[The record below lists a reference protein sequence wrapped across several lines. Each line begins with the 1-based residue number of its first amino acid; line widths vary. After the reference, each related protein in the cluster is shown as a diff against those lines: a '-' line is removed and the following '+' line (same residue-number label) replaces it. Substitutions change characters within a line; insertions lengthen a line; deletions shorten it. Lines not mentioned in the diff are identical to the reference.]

1 MSPQCIGYIIGIIA
15 LTVLSAFFSASE
27 TAYNSLNK
35 IKLKNKANEGS
46 KGAKK
51 ALLLVDNYDK
61 LITTILIG
69 NNIVNIAAATIA
81 TLLFT
86 EFIKSADLAATVST
100 IVVTVIT
107 LIFGEITPKSIAK
120 EFSESFASKVATI
133 LQILCLIFTPFT
145 YIFSLWQKLM
155 IKIFKPSANS
165 GMSEAELITMV
176 DEATTEGGI
185 DKDKGELIRSA
196 IEFNELTVKD
206 IFTPRVDVI
215 AVDVEAKKDELRD
228 LFLENGFSRLPVFE
242 EDIDNV
248 IGILHEKDFYKNYF
262 KKEFDIRKYMTKT
275 IWVTLNSNLSSVLKM
290 LQKSKA
296 HMAVVLDEYGGTA
309 GIVTL
314 EDILEE
320 LVGEIWDEHDEVVE
334 DITQISENEYQ
345 ITGGCN
351 IEDMFDKLEQ
361 KYDSDD
367 LEVTTVSGWI
377 VDHFGYIPSSGE
389 QFDFNNLTIKVLDAD
404 PKKIEKIYVKVLNK
418 QEEEEENTFI
428 DKFFMKDNDEK
439 EDDVKKSEKLFHKD
453 DKPVDNI
460 EKPNI
465 KSEKNSEN
473 ENKILFDDIE
483 ISNFDKN
490 Q

>member
-1 MSPQCIGYIIGIIA
+1 MSPQWIGYIIGIIL
-15 LTVLSAFFSASE
+15 LTILSGFFSASE
-27 TAYNSLNK
+27 TAYNSLNR
-35 IKLKNKANEGS
+35 IKVKNMAAAGS

-69 NNIVNIAAATIA
+69 NNIVNIASATIA

-86 EFIKSADLAATVST
+86 DIIRSKPDLAATVST
-100 IVVTVIT
+100 IVITVVT

-120 EFSESFASKVATI
+120 EFSEAFAIRVATL
-133 LQILCLIFTPFT
+133 LQILCIIFTPLT
-145 YIFSLWQKLM
+145 MLFSLWQKL
-155 IKIFKPSANS
+155 IDKIFKPKQNA

-185 DKDKGELIRSA
+185 DKDEGELIRSA
-196 IEFNELTVKD
+196 IEFNELTVRD

-215 AVDVEAKKDELRD
+215 AVDADAKKDELRD
-228 LFLENGFSRLPVFE
+228 LFLQNGFSRLPVFE
-242 EDIDNV
+242 DDIDNI
-248 IGILHEKDFYKNYF
+248 IGVLHEKDFYKNYF

-275 IWVTLNSNLSSVLKM
+275 IWVTLTSNISNVLKM

-296 HMAVVLDEYGGTA
+296 HMAVVLDEFGGTA

-334 DITQISENEYQ
+334 DIVAISENEYQ
-345 ITGGCN
+345 ITGSCN
-351 IEDMFDKLEQ
+351 IEDMFDTLNQ
-361 KYDSDD
+361 KYDSDE

-377 VDHFGYIPSSGE
+377 VDHFGYIPSIDE

-404 PKKIEKIYVKVLNK
+404 PKKVEKIYVKVLREPEKEDDDN
-418 QEEEEENTFI
+418 FI
-428 DKFFMKDNDEK
+428 DKFFKKDSDEK
-439 EDDVKKSEKLFHKD
+439 DDEAKRQHKD
-453 DKPVDNI
+453 DKPAETAEDGV
-460 EKPNI
+460 
-465 KSEKNSEN
+465 EN
-473 ENKILFDDIE
+473 EQSAPDTEPKEN
-483 ISNFDKN
+483 
-490 Q
+490 

>member
-1 MSPQCIGYIIGIIA
+1 MSPQCIAYIIGIIV
-15 LTVLSAFFSASE
+15 LTALSAFFSASE

-35 IKLKNKANEGS
+35 IKLKNRANEGS

-86 EFIKSADLAATVST
+86 EVIKSNADLAATVST

-120 EFSESFASKVATI
+120 EFAESFASKIATI

-145 YIFSLWQKLM
+145 WLFSLWQKLM
-155 IKIFKPSANS
+155 IKIFKPNANA

-185 DKDKGELIRSA
+185 DKDEGELIRSA

-215 AVDVEAKKDELRD
+215 AVDVDAKKDELRD
-228 LFLENGFSRLPVFE
+228 LFLENGFSRLPVYE

-262 KKEFDIRKYMTKT
+262 KKEFDIKKYMTQT

-320 LVGEIWDEHDEVVE
+320 LVGEIWDEHDEVIE
-334 DITQISENEYQ
+334 DIVKLSDNEYQ

-351 IEDMFDKLEQ
+351 IEDMFDTLGQ
-361 KYDSDD
+361 KYDSDE

-377 VDHFGYIPSSGE
+377 VDHFGYIPNIDE
-389 QFDFNNLTIKVLDAD
+389 QFDFNNLTIKVIDAD
-404 PKKIEKIYVKVLNK
+404 PKKVEKIYVKVLEK
-418 QEEEEENTFI
+418 VEEDDGTFI
-428 DKFFMKDNDEK
+428 DKFFMKDNDDK
-439 EDDVKKSEKLFHKD
+439 EEDNKKSDKLFHKEEKSTDNNDKVAETASKVVD
-453 DKPVDNI
+453 DTKI
-460 EKPNI
+460 E
-465 KSEKNSEN
+465 
-473 ENKILFDDIE
+473 FDDIE
-483 ISNFDKN
+483 IDNIKK
-490 Q
+490 

>member
-1 MSPQCIGYIIGIIA
+1 MSPQCIGYIVGIIV

-27 TAYNSLNK
+27 TSYNSLNK

-86 EFIKSADLAATVST
+86 EIIKSQPDLAATVST

-120 EFSESFASKVATI
+120 EFSEGFAIRVATI

-145 YIFSLWQKLM
+145 WLFSKWQKLL
-155 IKIFKPSANS
+155 IKMFKPNENTA
-165 GMSEAELITMV
+165 MSEAELITMV

-185 DKDKGELIRSA
+185 DKDEGELIRSA

-215 AVDVEAKKDELRD
+215 AVEANAKKDELRD

-248 IGILHEKDFYKNYF
+248 IGVLHEKDFYKNYF
-262 KKEFDIRKYMTKT
+262 KKEFDIKKYMSQT
-275 IWVTLNSNLSSVLKM
+275 IWVTLNSTLSNVLKM

-320 LVGEIWDEHDEVVE
+320 LVGEIWDEHDEVIE
-334 DITQISENEYQ
+334 DIVQISENEYQ
-345 ITGGCN
+345 IDGGCN
-351 IEDMFDKLEQ
+351 IEDMFDTFHQ
-361 KYDSDD
+361 KYDSDE
-367 LEVTTVSGWI
+367 LEVTTVSGWVI
-377 VDHFGYIPSSGE
+377 DCFGYIPSVDE
-389 QFDFNNLTIKVLDAD
+389 QFDFHNLTIKVIDAD
-404 PKKIEKIYVKVLNK
+404 PKKVTKIYVKVLE
-418 QEEEEENTFI
+418 QFEEEEDETFI
-428 DKFFMKDNDEK
+428 DKFFKKDDDKEDEK
-439 EDDVKKSEKLFHKD
+439 KEDKKSEKSLHKEEIED
-453 DKPVDNI
+453 SISNDSAEQSNDNI
-460 EKPNI
+460 E
-465 KSEKNSEN
+465 
-473 ENKILFDDIE
+473 
-483 ISNFDKN
+483 DK
-490 Q
+490 

>member
-1 MSPQCIGYIIGIIA
+1 MSPQCIGYIIAIIV
-15 LTVLSAFFSASE
+15 LTALSAFFSATE
-27 TAYNSLNK
+27 TAYNGLNK

-86 EFIKSADLAATVST
+86 EIIKTKPDLAATVST

-120 EFSESFASKVATI
+120 EFSEGYASKVATI
-133 LQILCLIFTPFT
+133 MQVLCIIFTPFT
-145 YIFSLWQKLM
+145 WLFSLWQKLL
-155 IKIFKPSANS
+155 IKMFKPKKDS

-185 DKDKGELIRSA
+185 DKDEGELIRSA

-215 AVDVEAKKDELRD
+215 AVEAGAKKDELRD
-228 LFLENGFSRLPVFE
+228 LFIDHGFSRLPVYE

-248 IGILHEKDFYKNYF
+248 VGVLHEKEFYKNYF
-262 KKEFDIRKYMTKT
+262 KKEFDIKKYMTQT
-275 IWVTLNSNLSSVLKM
+275 IWVTLNSTLSNVLKM

-296 HMAVVLDEYGGTA
+296 HMAIVLDEFGGTA

-334 DITQISENEYQ
+334 DITQIADNEFN
-345 ITGGCN
+345 IDGGCN
-351 IEDMFDKLEQ
+351 IEDMFDKFEQ
-361 KYDSDD
+361 KYDSDE
-367 LEVTTVSGWI
+367 LEVTTVSGWV
-377 VDHFGYIPSSGE
+377 VDHFGYIPSIGE
-389 QFDFNNLTIKVLDAD
+389 QFDYNNLTIKVVDAD
-404 PKKIEKIYVKVLNK
+404 QKKVEKIFVKVLSQPK
-418 QEEEEENTFI
+418 EDEEETFI
-428 DKFFMKDNDEK
+428 DKFFKKDSDEKKDIEEK
-439 EDDVKKSEKLFHKD
+439 EDKI
-453 DKPVDNI
+453 DKPEADADDENTSVDRGNI
-460 EKPNI
+460 GTE
-465 KSEKNSEN
+465 SAEN
-473 ENKILFDDIE
+473 TAD
-483 ISNFDKN
+483 
-490 Q
+490 

>member
-1 MSPQCIGYIIGIIA
+1 MSPQCIAYIIGIIV
-15 LTVLSAFFSASE
+15 LTALSAFFSASE

-35 IKLKNKANEGS
+35 IKLKNRANEGS

-86 EFIKSADLAATVST
+86 EIIKSNADLAATVST

-120 EFSESFASKVATI
+120 EFAESFAARVATI

-145 YIFSLWQKLM
+145 WLFSLWQKLM
-155 IKIFKPSANS
+155 IKIFKPNANA

-185 DKDKGELIRSA
+185 DKDEGELIRSA

-215 AVDVEAKKDELRD
+215 AVDVDAKKDELRD
-228 LFLENGFSRLPVFE
+228 LFLENGFSRLPVYE

-262 KKEFDIRKYMTKT
+262 KKEFDIKKYMTQT

-320 LVGEIWDEHDEVVE
+320 LVGEIWDEHDEIIE
-334 DITQISENEYQ
+334 DIVKLSENEYQ

-351 IEDMFDKLEQ
+351 IEDMFDALGQ
-361 KYDSDD
+361 KYDSDE

-377 VDHFGYIPSSGE
+377 VDHFGYIPNIDE
-389 QFDFNNLTIKVLDAD
+389 QFDYNNLTIKVIDAD
-404 PKKIEKIYVKVLNK
+404 PKKVEKIYVKELAK
-418 QEEEEENTFI
+418 IEEEDDGTFI
-428 DKFFMKDNDEK
+428 DKFFMKDNDDK
-439 EDDVKKSEKLFHKD
+439 EEENKKAEKLFHKEDKSIDNNDKVAETTEKVVD
-453 DKPVDNI
+453 DTKI
-460 EKPNI
+460 E
-465 KSEKNSEN
+465 
-473 ENKILFDDIE
+473 FDDIE
-483 ISNFDKN
+483 INNIEK
-490 Q
+490 

>member
-1 MSPQCIGYIIGIIA
+1 MASQCIGYIIGIIL
-15 LTVLSAFFSASE
+15 LTALSAFFSASE

-46 KGAKK
+46 RGAKK

-69 NNIVNIAAATIA
+69 NNIVNIASATIA

-86 EFIKSADLAATVST
+86 KIIESADVAATVST
-100 IVVTVIT
+100 VVVTVIT

-120 EFSESFASKVATI
+120 EFSESIASKIATI

-145 YIFSLWQKLM
+145 WLFSLWQKLM
-155 IKIFKPSANS
+155 ISIFKPNANA

-185 DKDKGELIRSA
+185 NKEEGELIRSA

-228 LFLENGFSRLPVFE
+228 LFLENGFSRLPVYE

-262 KKEFDIRKYMTKT
+262 KKEFDIKKYMTQT

-320 LVGEIWDEHDEVVE
+320 LVGEIWDEHDEIVE
-334 DITQISENEYQ
+334 DITQLSDNEYQ
-345 ITGGCN
+345 ITGSCN
-351 IEDMFDKLEQ
+351 IEDMFDTFEQ
-361 KYDSDD
+361 KYDSDE

-377 VDHFGYIPSSGE
+377 VDHFGYIPAINE
-389 QFDFNNLTIKVLDAD
+389 QFDYNNLTIKVIDAD
-404 PKKIEKIYVKVLNK
+404 PKKIEKIYVKVLDK
-418 QEEEEENTFI
+418 PAEEEENNFI
-428 DKFFMKDNDEK
+428 DKFFIKDNDEK
-439 EDDVKKSEKLFHKD
+439 EEDNKKSDKLFHKEEKSAENND
-453 DKPVDNI
+453 NKVTTDTQKIDVD
-460 EKPNI
+460 
-465 KSEKNSEN
+465 
-473 ENKILFDDIE
+473 ENKIEFDDID
-483 ISNFDKN
+483 ISNLDKK
-490 Q
+490 

>member
-1 MSPQCIGYIIGIIA
+1 MSPQCIAYIVGIIV
-15 LTVLSAFFSASE
+15 LTALSAFFSACE
-27 TAYNSLNK
+27 TAYNSINK
-35 IKLKNKANEGS
+35 IKLKNLANEGS
-46 KGAKK
+46 KRAKK

-86 EFIKSADLAATVST
+86 ELIKSQPDLAATVST

-120 EFSESFASKVATI
+120 EFSEGFATRVATI

-145 YIFSLWQKLM
+145 WLFSKWQRLLIKL
-155 IKIFKPSANS
+155 FKPKANS

-185 DKDKGELIRSA
+185 DKDEGELIRSA

-215 AVDVEAKKDELRD
+215 AVEANAKKDELRD
-228 LFLENGFSRLPVFE
+228 LFIDNGFSRLPVYE
-242 EDIDNV
+242 EDIDNI
-248 IGILHEKDFYKNYF
+248 IGVLHEKDFYKYYF
-262 KKEFDIRKYMTKT
+262 KKEFEIKKYMSQT

-334 DITQISENEYQ
+334 DIVQISDNEYH
-345 ITGGCN
+345 IDGGCN
-351 IEDMFDKLEQ
+351 IEDMFDKFDQ
-361 KYDSDD
+361 KYDSDE
-367 LEVTTVSGWI
+367 LEVSTVSGWVI
-377 VDHFGYIPSSGE
+377 DCFGHIPSIDE
-389 QFDFNNLTIKVLDAD
+389 QFDYNNLTIKVVDAD
-404 PKKIEKIYVKVLNK
+404 LKKVTKIYVKVLEK
-418 QEEEEENTFI
+418 PENDEDDTFI
-428 DKFFMKDNDEK
+428 DKFFKKDNDDK
-439 EDDVKKSEKLFHKD
+439 EDEKSKEDKSALKEEKSTQKEESKSTD
-453 DKPVDNI
+453 DSPVDI
-460 EKPNI
+460 I
-465 KSEKNSEN
+465 SDN
-473 ENKILFDDIE
+473 E
-483 ISNFDKN
+483 
-490 Q
+490 

>member
-1 MSPQCIGYIIGIIA
+1 MSPQCIGYIVGIIVLTA
-15 LTVLSAFFSASE
+15 LSSFFSASE

-35 IKLKNKANEGS
+35 IKLKNQANEGS
-46 KGAKK
+46 KRAKK

-81 TLLFT
+81 TLFFT
-86 EFIKSADLAATVST
+86 EVIKSQPDLAATIST
-100 IVVTVIT
+100 IVVTIVT
-107 LIFGEITPKSIAK
+107 LIFGEITPKTIAK
-120 EFSESFASKVATI
+120 EFSEGFATRVATI

-145 YIFSLWQKLM
+145 WLFSKWQKIM
-155 IKIFKPSANS
+155 IKIFKPKNNT

-185 DKDKGELIRSA
+185 DKDEGELIRSA

-215 AVDVEAKKDELRD
+215 AVEVNAKKDELRD
-228 LFLENGFSRLPVFE
+228 LFLENGFSRLPVYE

-248 IGILHEKDFYKNYF
+248 VGVLHEKDFYKNYF
-262 KKEFDIRKYMTKT
+262 KKEFEIKKYMTQT
-275 IWVTLNSNLSSVLKM
+275 IWVTLTANLSSVLKM

-334 DITQISENEYQ
+334 DITEIGENEFN
-345 ITGGCN
+345 IDGGCN
-351 IEDMFDKLEQ
+351 IEDMFDKFEQ
-361 KYDSDD
+361 KYDSDE
-367 LEVTTVSGWI
+367 LEVSTVSGWV
-377 VDHFGYIPSSGE
+377 VDHFGYIPSIGE
-389 QFDFNNLTIKVLDAD
+389 QFDYNNLTIKVIDAD
-404 PKKIEKIYVKVLNK
+404 PKKVEKIYVKVLSK
-418 QEEEEENTFI
+418 IEEEDDGTFI
-428 DKFFMKDNDEK
+428 DKFFMKDNEDKEEEK
-439 EDDVKKSEKLFHKD
+439 KQDKAKKEEE
-453 DKPVDNI
+453 VI
-460 EKPNI
+460 
-465 KSEKNSEN
+465 SEN
-473 ENKILFDDIE
+473 LPEENNSLDL
-483 ISNFDKN
+483 
-490 Q
+490 